1 MSKRLTSA
9 DWIAF
14 AMKALAARGFEALKA
29 DVLARELGVSRGSF
43 YWHFPD
49 LGDFHAAV
57 VSEWRN
63 VATEAII
70 TDIEVHDNRERR
82 LEALLQRAFGENS
95 RIEVRMRAWAQSNP
109 VAAKAVGQVDRRR
122 LGYIEALLA
131 ELGVP
136 KAAAAVRAKLLYWA
150 YLGAAAGDRE
160 RLSHDQHK
168 LLIAELMRLALAS
181 ARPSATRRGSAT

>member
-181 ARPSATRRGSAT
+181 TRPSSTRRGSAT